1 MEMIIVPKQTKMIPR
16 VCNVENFS
24 FRNIIPRIT
33 AIIGLIEDIG
43 VAREVPINSNEVKN
57 VTAPS
62 PQLRIPVKPKIKPSR
77 IDILSCDLIFSL
89 ECN

>member
-1 MEMIIVPKQTKMIPR
+1 MRIDPNKTKSIPKP
-16 VCNVENFS
+16 CNGENFS

-57 VTAPS
+57 VTAPN